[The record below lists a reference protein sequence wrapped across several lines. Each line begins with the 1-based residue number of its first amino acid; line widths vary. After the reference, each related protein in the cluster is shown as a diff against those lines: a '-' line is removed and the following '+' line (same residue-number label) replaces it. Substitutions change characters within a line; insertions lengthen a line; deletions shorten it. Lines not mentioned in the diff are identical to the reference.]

1 MDPTAVFV
9 HRDRKSQ
16 TLAESSWQKVGIDRV
31 TQVCF
36 DATGRL
42 CAIYYA
48 TNAIELW
55 DFSSI
60 PVPMSSLVL
69 PKLASGK
76 YDGFCYNLTW
86 SSDNTQLIGVFGS
99 RTINRMKALDS
110 NLSSS
115 ETHAYRPYQLVVWD
129 VCKRI
134 TTHMLR
140 LPFGVKT
147 IQPLSTTKYIVTSS
161 YGNCLYELNLQDSTI
176 KELTCPAGH
185 ESTSL
190 AMSPAYTLYN
200 AFSTENIN
208 TEKSTTAGDV
218 PVDAFAAHW
227 FDKCANFNEN
237 PYLFETVGTSAL
249 AVDLPKHAMYYCQHD
264 TISPSHAAMLY
275 KIDLS
280 TPVYT
285 VLASTTLH
293 LPCPVLTLS
302 VDPQSSLICAAGNNG
317 QIKLYSAA
325 DLTPLGDQLL
335 LDREITEILNSQG
348 SVNTKQHFPGTGRT
362 QSLDHK
368 KVLPMTYSANSEY
381 KCIGVAFY
389 TYAVPCNSDN
399 TRYSNNL
406 THHDLLYPDTIT
418 TNHSTTTT
426 NTNNKHSAA
435 TTTSLTQHSTAERT
449 GLLYSV
455 QGHSKAHTSGS
466 HSEHLILFDLDLS
479 PTPIVSS
486 NSIAITGTVDS
497 IMGDD
502 IMDLGAGDSVPAST
516 VMSATKKLLV
526 KGLVATALPKA
537 SVAEYIVSPLQTT
550 TRQYAIQPLTT
561 SASNPVLSTT
571 LCSRYTLPKQT
582 VLSIDEFGRLWSL
595 RPHYKSDFPGPM
607 YPIGY
612 TLINKVVQYVETEEE
627 LDVVVA
633 ENSNGVNNGT
643 SSSEGVSINMSVNV
657 SRDSLVYSNN
667 SSKRDFSEAF
677 GEAAIST
684 APLLQ
689 VSSVT
694 DVVLSATA
702 NVAKLPFTLAE
713 DYVRS
718 LPTNGANGS
727 HTGTNNKQGSAA
739 NNLRRNFDTVNSPLR
754 ARPDLRNVYA
764 LTSPENS
771 NLNTTSSAAN
781 TNSTSELVFDTN
793 QTNYTDPDS
802 TVDNPPTVTAVWAV
816 EDFLNAPVRIQSGDF
831 ENKLARNAT
840 AAELILHTLAEPERV
855 KQKITQIQEEAVAA
869 LRHADEVNQRK
880 VARNA
885 AKKQE
890 REKEKEKER
899 EKERAAK
906 AYANAQLAS
915 QMGLPPPPTAA
926 QPSPP
931 QSSQSQGQLVVTE
944 AQLQAEVALVKGQN
958 PGRNVTDAQ
967 WRMLIIQDL
976 QHRSRK
982 KVVVVG
988 GAKTPA
994 AVSAP
999 AHPVVTVGNTGN
1011 SMTPL
1016 QGNASSAVSPNTV
1029 VYEMKPAHLMHAPP
1043 VAQPTN
1049 AMPVSAVV
1057 NNTYYPVASAVNS
1070 AADIPVNLTI
1080 TPEVV
1085 PLPTIIPE

>member
-9 HRDRKSQ
+9 HRDRKSR

-76 YDGFCYNLTW
+76 YDGFCYSLTW

-115 ETHAYRPYQLVVWD
+115 ETQVYRPYQLVVWD
-129 VCKRI
+129 VCRRI

-147 IQPLSTTKYIVTSS
+147 IHPLSTTKYIVTSS
-161 YGNCLYELNLQDSTI
+161 YGNCLYVLNLQDSTLR
-176 KELTCPAGH
+176 ELPCPAGH

-190 AMSPAYTLYN
+190 AISSTYTLYN
-200 AFSTENIN
+200 AFSTENISAEN
-208 TEKSTTAGDV
+208 TITASDV

-227 FDKCANFNEN
+227 FDKCASFNEN
-237 PYLFETVGTSAL
+237 PYLFETVATSAL
-249 AVDLPKHAMYYCQHD
+249 AVDLSKQTMYYCHHD
-264 TISPSHAAMLY
+264 TNYPSHAVMLY
-275 KIDLS
+275 KLDLS

-285 VLASTTLH
+285 ILASTTLH

-335 LDREITEILNSQG
+335 LDREITEILNSQA

-368 KVLPMTYSANSEY
+368 KVLPVTYSANTEY

-389 TYAVPCNSDN
+389 TYAVPCNSEN

-406 THHDLLYPDTIT
+406 THHDLLYPDT
-418 TNHSTTTT
+418 TNVNNSTTTT
-426 NTNNKHSAA
+426 NTNNKHSAT

-455 QGHSKAHTSGS
+455 QGHSKAHTSGG

-479 PTPIVSS
+479 HTPIVS
-486 NSIAITGTVDS
+486 TGPADP
-497 IMGDD
+497 IMEDGT
-502 IMDLGAGDSVPAST
+502 MDLGAGDSVPASA
-516 VMSATKKLLV
+516 VMSVTKKLLV

-550 TRQYAIQPLTT
+550 TRQYAAQPLTT
-561 SASNPVLSTT
+561 PALNPALNTT
-571 LCSRYTLPKQT
+571 ICSRYTLPKQT

-627 LDVVVA
+627 LDVVVV
-633 ENSNGVNNGT
+633 ENSNSGNNGT
-643 SSSEGVSINMSVNV
+643 SSSEGGSVSMSMNV
-657 SRDSLVYSNN
+657 SRDSLVY

-677 GEAAIST
+677 GEAAVST
-684 APLLQ
+684 PQQ
-689 VSSVT
+689 VASVT
-694 DVVLSATA
+694 DVVISTNA

-718 LPTNGANGS
+718 LPANGTNSS
-727 HTGTNNKQGSAA
+727 HTGTSNKQGSAA
-739 NNLRRNFDTVNSPLR
+739 NNLRRNFDTVSSPLR

-781 TNSTSELVFDTN
+781 TTSTSELVYDTT
-793 QTNYTDPDS
+793 QTHYSDTDNA
-802 TVDNPPTVTAVWAV
+802 TDNPATVTAVWAV

-840 AAELILHTLAEPERV
+840 AAELILHTLAESERV
-855 KQKITQIQEEAVAA
+855 KLKITQIQEEAVAA

-880 VARNA
+880 LARNA

-899 EKERAAK
+899 VKERAAK
-906 AYANAQLAS
+906 AYANAQLAA
-915 QMGLPPPPTAA
+915 QMGLPPPPTVA

-988 GAKTPA
+988 GAKTLS

-999 AHPVVTVGNTGN
+999 VHSGAALGSTGN

-1016 QGNASSAVSPNTV
+1016 QGNAAAVSPDTV
-1029 VYEMKPAHLMHAPP
+1029 VFELKPAHLMHAPP
-1043 VAQPTN
+1043 VVQPTN
-1049 AMPVSAVV
+1049 AMPVSAAV
-1057 NNTYYPVASAVNS
+1057 NNTYYPVPSSVNS
-1070 AADIPVNLTI
+1070 TVDIPVNLTI
-1080 TPEVV
+1080 TPEIV
-1085 PLPTIIPE
+1085 PLPTIFPE

>member
-1 MDPTAVFV
+1 M
-9 HRDRKSQ
+9 
-16 TLAESSWQKVGIDRV
+16 
-31 TQVCF
+31 
-36 DATGRL
+36 
-42 CAIYYA
+42 
-48 TNAIELW
+48 
-55 DFSSI
+55 
-60 PVPMSSLVL
+60 
-69 PKLASGK
+69 
-76 YDGFCYNLTW
+76 
-86 SSDNTQLIGVFGS
+86 
-99 RTINRMKALDS
+99 
-110 NLSSS
+110 
-115 ETHAYRPYQLVVWD
+115 
-129 VCKRI
+129 
-134 TTHMLR
+134 
-140 LPFGVKT
+140 
-147 IQPLSTTKYIVTSS
+147 TSS
-161 YGNCLYELNLQDSTI
+161 YGNCLFELNLQDSTI
-176 KELTCPAGH
+176 RELTCPAGH

-190 AMSPAYTLYN
+190 AISSTYTLYN
-200 AFSTENIN
+200 AFSTENIS
-208 TEKSTTAGDV
+208 TENSITAGDV
-218 PVDAFAAHW
+218 PVDAFAVHW
-227 FDKCANFNEN
+227 FDKCASFNEN

-249 AVDLPKHAMYYCQHD
+249 AVDLPKHAVYFCQHD
-264 TISPSHAAMLY
+264 TNNPSHAAMLY
-275 KIDLS
+275 KIDFS

-285 VLASTTLH
+285 VRATAALH

-302 VDPQSSLICAAGNNG
+302 VDPQVSFVCVAGTNG

-325 DLTPLGDQLL
+325 DLTQLGDQLL
-335 LDREITEILNSQG
+335 LDREITEILNSQA

-368 KVLPMTYSANSEY
+368 KVLPMTYSANTEY
-381 KCIGVAFY
+381 KCMGVAFY

-406 THHDLLYPDTIT
+406 THHDLLYPDT
-418 TNHSTTTT
+418 TNVNNSTTTT

-435 TTTSLTQHSTAERT
+435 TSTSLTQHSTAECT

-466 HSEHLILFDLDLS
+466 HSEHLILFDLDLT
-479 PTPIVSS
+479 PTSIVPS
-486 NSIAITGTVDS
+486 NSIASTEPVGS
-497 IMGDD
+497 IMEDGT
-502 IMDLGAGDSVPAST
+502 MDLGVGDSVPAST
-516 VMSATKKLLV
+516 VMSVTKKLLV

-550 TRQYAIQPLTT
+550 TGQFATQLLTT
-561 SASNPVLSTT
+561 SGSNPALSTT

-582 VLSIDEFGRLWSL
+582 ILSIDEFGRLWSL

-633 ENSNGVNNGT
+633 ENSNSGNNGT
-643 SSSEGVSINMSVNV
+643 SSSESVSVSMSVNA

-677 GEAAIST
+677 GDAAVTS
-684 APLLQ
+684 APPLQ
-689 VSSVT
+689 VATVT
-694 DVVLSATA
+694 DVVLSTTA
-702 NVAKLPFTLAE
+702 NVAKLPFTLAD

-718 LPTNGANGS
+718 LPTNGANNS
-727 HTGTNNKQGSAA
+727 HTGTNSKQNNAA
-739 NNLRRNFDTVNSPLR
+739 NNLRRNFDTVSSPLR

-771 NLNTTSSAAN
+771 NLNTTSSATN
-781 TNSTSELVFDTN
+781 TTSTSELVYDTT
-793 QTNYTDPDS
+793 QTNYPDTDNA
-802 TVDNPPTVTAVWAV
+802 TENPPTVTAAVWAV

-880 VARNA
+880 LARNA

-906 AYANAQLAS
+906 AQANAQLAA
-915 QMGLPPPPTAA
+915 QMGLSLPPTAG

-982 KVVVVG
+982 KIVVVG

-994 AVSAP
+994 AVSVP
-999 AHPVVTVGNTGN
+999 VHPGVPVGSTGN

-1016 QGNASSAVSPNTV
+1016 QGNAAAVSPGTV
-1029 VYEMKPAHLMHAPP
+1029 VFEMKPAHLMQAPP

-1049 AMPVSAVV
+1049 PMPVSAAV
-1057 NNTYYPVASAVNS
+1057 NNTYYPVASSSVNS
-1070 AADIPVNLTI
+1070 AMDIPVNVTI
-1080 TPEVV
+1080 TPEIV